1 MWGYPSYNIYIYIY
15 ICLSIEVDMLTS
27 FAYIADKHTPG
38 MALDGGVPIQSPTLK
53 GHVSRIRTVLNC
65 LNATRLN
72 IFVGNDVG

>member
-1 MWGYPSYNIYIYIY
+1 MKTLKNQSKPNQK
-15 ICLSIEVDMLTS
+15 IEVDMLMS

-53 GHVSRIRTVLNC
+53 GHLSRIRTVLNC
-65 LNATRLN
+65 LNATKMN